1 MLGFRRLQC
10 ATPARQIIYSHPR
23 LNKVPPAR
31 QIIYSHPRLNKVLSL
46 PIKKE
51 SNAISSRFAN
61 QKVCMHGGC
70 LVISLKKYLDSDPAR
85 SYDAQIESV
94 PEPFSI
100 LLSTYGALLAD
111 IGECGESV
119 CPDLSAELKSS
130 LTRIDE
136 ELIQHPIEP
145 GIARARNTV
154 HDLLQDWG
162 EKTARHYLD
171 KAGEVRDLLLVM
183 ARTAESLG
191 HKDDR
196 YAQEL
201 DFVTAQL
208 QSIANLD
215 DVSKMRVSL
224 EESARQLKSS
234 VAQMSAENKSVID
247 HLRVEVM
254 TYQAKL
260 EKANHLASCDA
271 LTGLGSRLWIE
282 ARMQQRIESGS
293 SFSVLMIDIK
303 DFRRVNDEFGRMVGD
318 LLLKEFA
325 KELRSSCRL
334 SNLVARWSGDTF
346 LVVLD
351 TAENTALE
359 QAERLRAWIS
369 RQYMIPG
376 RSGHA
381 SIRLDVSIGCAEC
394 RKGETL
400 QGILERADAAL
411 CARREPAQQ
420 RRSA

>member
-1 MLGFRRLQC
+1 MWHESRVFDLRRLQH
-10 ATPARQIIYSHPR
+10 ATHARQIIYSHPR
-23 LNKVPPAR
+23 LNKVPVSADKEGKQR
-31 QIIYSHPRLNKVLSL
+31 NLVQIWQPKSV
-46 PIKKE
+46 
-51 SNAISSRFAN
+51 
-61 QKVCMHGGC
+61 HGGC

-100 LLSTYGALLAD
+100 LLSTYRALLAD

-136 ELIQHPIEP
+136 VLIQHPIGS

-154 HDLLQDWG
+154 HDLLQGWG

-208 QSIANLD
+208 QSIASLD

-234 VAQMSAENKSVID
+234 VAQMSAESKSVID

-260 EKANHLASCDA
+260 EKADHLASCDA

-303 DFRRVNDEFGRMVGD
+303 EFRRVNDEFGRMVGD

-351 TAENTALE
+351 SAENTALE

-369 RQYMIPG
+369 RQYLIPG
-376 RSGHA
+376 RPGHA
-381 SIRLDVSIGCAEC
+381 KHPTGCFDRLC
-394 RKGETL
+394 
-400 QGILERADAAL
+400 GISGRRNLAGDPG
-411 CARREPAQQ
+411 ARRCRTV
-420 RRSA
+420 RRARTG